1 VPRQHEGLHL
11 TAPLGFGGIC
21 RRNRSKSVRRA
32 PRTRN
37 VSHRHGGGYLRRR
50 LRPPGPPL
58 MIELPAQP
66 AAEPPEATPSMDP
79 ATTDD
84 HGVRPFTPA
93 RWASSP
99 HAQTLGARVLRSGT
113 VPPLSRRRW
122 DTPDD
127 DFLDLDVGSVP
138 GEERGVVLV
147 IHGLEGSSRRRY
159 VLSACREL
167 LDRGIIPVALNLRGC
182 SGEPNRRP
190 RMYHSGETGDLAFV
204 LGRLR
209 EAYPGRALGAWGF
222 SLGGN
227 ALLKLLGEL
236 SDGGGALLDAAVAVS
251 VPFDLA
257 AGSAFLERSFMG
269 GLYTRYFLRSLKRK
283 VRVKAA
289 LLADVIDTDRAL
301 KARTLREFDDVAT
314 APLHGFRSAEHYYGM
329 ASSGRYL
336 EGVRV
341 PTLVVH
347 SVDDPFLP
355 SEAIPRSALRA
366 NPSLRTQL
374 TRRGGHV
381 GFLEGTPLRPRFWAE
396 AEGARFLAER
406 LGGGAQGASRQGMV

>member
-1 VPRQHEGLHL
+1 
-11 TAPLGFGGIC
+11 
-21 RRNRSKSVRRA
+21 
-32 PRTRN
+32 
-37 VSHRHGGGYLRRR
+37 
-50 LRPPGPPL
+50 
-58 MIELPAQP
+58 
-66 AAEPPEATPSMDP
+66 MDP
-79 ATTDD
+79 ATTND

-127 DFLDLDVGSVP
+127 DFLDLDVGSAP

-209 EAYPGRALGAWGF
+209 EAYPGQALGAWGF

-236 SDGGGALLDAAVAVS
+236 PDGGGALLDAAVAVS

-283 VRVKAA
+283 VRVKEA
-289 LLADVIDTDRAL
+289 LLAEVIDIDRAL

-314 APLHGFRSAEHYYGM
+314 APLHGFRSAEHYYAM
-329 ASSGRYL
+329 ASSSRYL

-355 SEAIPRSALRA
+355 SEAIPRSALRT
-366 NPSLRTQL
+366 NPSLRAQL

-396 AEGARFLAER
+396 AEGARFLADQ
-406 LGGGAQGASRQGMV
+406 LGGGAQGASRQGAS